1 MNRIRLSAV
10 TALIA
15 ATVHIAAAQ
24 GRPQIQVL
32 KMPSVAQTLPVQLAE
47 GTLSVH
53 YNGRLDPSRTIWVRV
68 FRDPLPDLINKY
80 PRETPK
86 GRCVVYTHAVRFR
99 VENEHDQELRIADLV
114 DFFQMAK
121 FQDQQTLTL
130 VFEEGDDPESNGPL
144 RLEKE
149 AVSSY
154 FNNAVQMPLKAPDA
168 MKVEWDRERQQA
180 LESKNEAGATI
191 LSGFLRSLGSI
202 RIRRVYAA
210 EQPQPSPPPASPP
223 LPSKVDMPPCQT
235 VKMIPYTPLP
245 TRASIGKTSLDA
257 LAPVAI
263 REYQNCGQ

>member
-1 MNRIRLSAV
+1 MGILHALEETLMNRIRLSAV

-168 MKVEWDRERQQA
+168 MKVEWD
-180 LESKNEAGATI
+180 
-191 LSGFLRSLGSI
+191 SGFLRSLGSI